1 MEEADSIFL
10 QKETFKNPCGCARW
24 ISYLLH
30 NRMPHLGL
38 GENTVVACSTRA
50 VGVVWPMLLKVAASA
65 TYSNTSHR
73 HVNFGSWPINVSPLS
88 TATVRTELFG
98 LCLCASLLAFVIT
111 ASRSTVI
118 RDFFNKDVEGCLH
131 IFSLSSS
138 PSLFHPR
145 NKHFECFHAAENILV
160 FVTDN

>member
-1 MEEADSIFL
+1 M
-10 QKETFKNPCGCARW
+10 T
-24 ISYLLH
+24 
-30 NRMPHLGL
+30 HLGL
-38 GENTVVACSTRA
+38 GENTVVACSTSA

-73 HVNFGSWPINVSPLS
+73 HVKFMGHEPKLSPLS
-88 TATVRTELFG
+88 TATVRTELFC
-98 LCLCASLLAFVIT
+98 LCLCVSLLAFVIT

-118 RDFFNKDVEGCLH
+118 RDFFDKDVEGCLH

-145 NKHFECFHAAENILV
+145 IKHFECFNAAENILV